1 MGIVPSPFDCYQ
13 VNRGLKT
20 LALRMRQHSHNA
32 LRVAMYLEKHP
43 SVEKV
48 LHPGMLNKIIFPCKF
63 LLPLWCHIDEDLD
76 WIW

>member
-32 LRVAMYLEKHP
+32 LRIAMYLEKHP

-48 LHPGMLNKIIFPCKF
+48 IHPGNYVYLSVNCITTYKS
-63 LLPLWCHIDEDLD
+63 DT
-76 WIW
+76 